1 MAAPYGC
8 PRSAPLAFS
17 LNGGHGID
25 GIDAPAPDI
34 TLTPNPATE
43 CVTVSA
49 IGMQSVEL
57 LAVDGTVIL
66 RHDGLQQDEYLL
78 DLKSLAAG
86 VYMVRVSTP
95 LGTATRRLMVQ

>member
-17 LNGGHGID
+17 LNGGN

-57 LAVDGTVIL
+57 LAVDGMVIMRREGL
-66 RHDGLQQDEYLL
+66 RQDEYLL
-78 DLKSLAAG
+78 DLKGLAAG

-95 LGTATRRLMVQ
+95 LGTATRRLLVQ